1 MIQLKKIVLKIKK
14 LFPTKLK
21 TNIKKL
27 RKFNGYHDLDKKM
40 LEFLNYKNGFYVD
53 CGANDGVNQSTT
65 WYYEKH
71 LNWKG
76 ILIEPITSVFDELKK
91 NRHKDNHF
99 KNCAL
104 TSQKYQDNNVEF
116 YYNKNDTLTG
126 ALIKKENSE
135 KISVKAK
142 TFNQIM
148 DEINF
153 KDKIDFFSLD
163 VEGSELDVLEG
174 INFSKHHIEYLLIET
189 HNFSKLKRF
198 LDLKNYKFI
207 KRLSDYKLLDKPE
220 YGDYLFKR
228 NK

>member
-21 TNIKKL
+21 TNLKKL
-27 RKFNGYHDLDKKM
+27 RKFNGYNDLDKKM
-40 LEFLNYKNGFYVD
+40 LEFLNYKDGFYVD

-91 NRHKDNHF
+91 NRHKNNYF

-104 TSQKYQDNNVEF
+104 TSQKYQNNNVEF

-126 ALIKKENSE
+126 GLIRKENSE
-135 KISVKAK
+135 KINVKAK

-148 DEINF
+148 DEINL

-163 VEGSELDVLEG
+163 VEGSELEVLEG
-174 INFSKHHIEYLLIET
+174 IDFNKHHIEYLLIET
-189 HNFSKLKRF
+189 HNFIKLKSF

>member
-1 MIQLKKIVLKIKK
+1 
-14 LFPTKLK
+14 
-21 TNIKKL
+21 
-27 RKFNGYHDLDKKM
+27 
-40 LEFLNYKNGFYVD
+40 
-53 CGANDGVNQSTT
+53 
-65 WYYEKH
+65 
-71 LNWKG
+71 
-76 ILIEPITSVFDELKK
+76 
-91 NRHKDNHF
+91 
-99 KNCAL
+99 
-104 TSQKYQDNNVEF
+104 
-116 YYNKNDTLTG
+116 
-126 ALIKKENSE
+126 
-135 KISVKAK
+135 
-142 TFNQIM
+142 M

-198 LDLKNYKFI
+198 LDSKNYKFI